1 MAEETKFS
9 FCHKEEKAN
18 RLQLTYYN
26 KMRKLL
32 KMPEKT
38 GTHHCAFGW
47 DIDTICGKS
56 ITVTLSLS
64 LIIKLN
70 SLKSQ

>member
-1 MAEETKFS
+1 MNRSKSVAEERKFS

-32 KMPEKT
+32 NAREDRYSPLCIWM
-38 GTHHCAFGW
+38 G
-47 DIDTICGKS
+47 
-56 ITVTLSLS
+56 
-64 LIIKLN
+64 N
-70 SLKSQ
+70 